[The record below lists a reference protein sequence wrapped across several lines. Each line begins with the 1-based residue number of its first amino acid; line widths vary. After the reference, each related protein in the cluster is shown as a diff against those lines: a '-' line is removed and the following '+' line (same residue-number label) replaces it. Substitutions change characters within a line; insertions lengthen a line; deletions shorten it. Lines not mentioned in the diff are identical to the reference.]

1 VRDGDFCKCNR
12 SAKGPETFAIKHWNV
27 KRADGRRRKGNDI
40 VKVL

>member
-27 KRADGRRRKGNDI
+27 KLADGGGGEGNDI